1 MKIMFKIIDV
11 ENIEKRNKF
20 SNIKNID
27 LLKEDI
33 KTIRTVAMLIDIK
46 LLWGDKTH
54 AYQNGLPQS

>member
-11 ENIEKRNKF
+11 EDTEKRNKF

-33 KTIRTVAMLIDIK
+33 KTVRTVAMLIDIK
-46 LLWGDKTH
+46 LLWADKTH
-54 AYQNGLPQS
+54 AYQNGLP